1 MPPRSPLPPRHGL
14 QAAWVRTPDRGR
26 EDPNWLTLRDFL
38 FAKLAAQAPID
49 QMLES
54 GRFVDEQ
61 GVPIN
66 AQTPYS
72 PHTFIWFHRDLRD
85 EPEVP
90 FEVELLY
97 RDERLIVVDKPGFLS
112 SIPRGRHVLQ
122 SAVVRVRREHGLP
135 EASPT
140 HRLDRL
146 TAGVLVLTT
155 ERKWRAVY
163 QQLFESR
170 SVAKEYEALA
180 PVRYDLHFP
189 LTVRN
194 HIAKKRGSLQAHVV
208 ADREPNAETLIELL
222 EVRDQI
228 GRYRL
233 TPLTGKTHQLRLHLH
248 GLGIPILGD
257 PLYPEVLD
265 VDIDDFS
272 TPLAL
277 VSRRLRFVDPVDGQ
291 ERDFVSR
298 RQLPWP
304 ANPDERP

>member
-26 EDPNWLTLRDFL
+26 EDPTWLTLRDFL

-54 GRFVDEQ
+54 GRFVDEA
-61 GVPIN
+61 GVPIT

-90 FEVELLY
+90 FDVELLY
-97 RDERLIVVDKPGFLS
+97 RDERLIVVDKPSFLS

-122 SAVVRVRREHGLP
+122 SAVVRVRREYGLP
-135 EASPT
+135 EASPA

-155 ERKWRAVY
+155 ERKWRAIY
-163 QQLFESR
+163 QQLFDAR
-170 SVAKEYEALA
+170 SVAKQYEALA
-180 PVRYDLHFP
+180 PVRKDLRFP

-194 HIAKKRGSLQAHVV
+194 HITKKRGSLQAHVV
-208 ADREPNAETLIELL
+208 SDREPNAETLIELP
-222 EVRDQI
+222 EVRGQI

-277 VSRRLRFVDPVDGQ
+277 VSRRLAFVDPVDGQ
-291 ERDFVSR
+291 QREFVSR
-298 RQLPWP
+298 RPLPWP
-304 ANPDERP
+304 ATQDERP